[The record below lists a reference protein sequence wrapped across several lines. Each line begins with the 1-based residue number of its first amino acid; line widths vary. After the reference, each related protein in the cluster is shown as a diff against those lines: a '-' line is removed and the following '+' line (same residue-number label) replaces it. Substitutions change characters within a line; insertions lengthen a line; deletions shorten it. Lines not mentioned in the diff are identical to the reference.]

1 MNSLT
6 YTPGSNRLGEWA
18 VRSGLALARWGRRRA
33 ARRSDRDRLIARMAA
48 QSAGEVAIADRDRVI
63 RSATFPSM

>member
-6 YTPGSNRLGEWA
+6 YSPGSNRLGEWA

-33 ARRSDRDRLIARMAA
+33 ARRAHRARRIARRGAP
-48 QSAGEVAIADRDRVI
+48 
-63 RSATFPSM
+63 SATFPSI

>member
-6 YTPGSNRLGEWA
+6 YSPGSNRLGEWA

-33 ARRSDRDRLIARMAA
+33 ARRVDRDRLLRRMAA
-48 QSAGEVAIADRDRVI
+48 RSAAEAAIAERDRVI
-63 RSATFPSM
+63 RSATFLPM

>member
-6 YTPGSNRLGEWA
+6 YSPGSNRLGEWA

-33 ARRSDRDRLIARMAA
+33 VRRTDRDRLLLRIASRSAA
-48 QSAGEVAIADRDRVI
+48 EAAIAERDRVI
-63 RSATFPSM
+63 RSATFLPM

>member
-6 YTPGSNRLGEWA
+6 YSPGSNRLGEWA
-18 VRSGLALARWGRRRA
+18 VRGGLALVRWGRRRA
-33 ARRSDRDRLIARMAA
+33 ARRTDRDRLIARMAA
-48 QSAGEVAIADRDRVI
+48 QSAGEAAIAERDRTI

>member
-6 YTPGSNRLGEWA
+6 YSPGSNRLGEWA

-33 ARRSDRDRLIARMAA
+33 VRRVDRDRLLRRMAA
-48 QSAGEVAIADRDRVI
+48 RSAAEAAIAERDRVI
-63 RSATFPSM
+63 RSATFLPM